1 MTHADTAALLH
12 AVGFVTG
19 IALYAMLGAMV
30 LRSELGRGT
39 MPAASRGRDRIALA
53 TAGLGLLWNGG
64 ALVAYGAPVLLGAGA
79 GGARL
84 EWVAAVAFAALG
96 VLPAVVVHAA
106 LQGDRGRG
114 RTALIA
120 AAYALSATGAALQ
133 LSAAATGGA
142 VPARAAL
149 QLLSVG
155 FAVVLA
161 LLGVRLRRHAG
172 GRGPLAAAAL
182 AAFAVMALHLGHHG
196 EPGESLLAEVLGD
209 HASIA
214 LALVILYQDFRF
226 ALADLFLKRV
236 LAVVLLVSVALA
248 GYLVAA
254 PLVGPLLARDA
265 SDPRAVAV
273 LLALWIATAL
283 AYPTVRRGVHAFVD
297 RVVLRRAD
305 YGALR
310 RALPARLAA
319 HESPEA
325 VLDATCAEL
334 APALAA
340 EVTWRGDDGAT
351 SGAAP
356 VWTDARH
363 QAVAV
368 PVPTGEA
375 PTYVLAVA
383 ALRGGRRLL
392 SDDLAL
398 LESAAVAAARRIDA
412 LRVLRERWDREARER
427 EIRQLAT
434 EAELRA
440 LRAQLNPHFL
450 FNALT
455 TVGHL
460 LQEAPDRALAT
471 LLRLTGLLRAVLRP
485 TAGELVTLGEEMEI
499 VEAYLAIEQARFEE
513 RLRGHVDVPAALHG
527 LRLPALLLQPL
538 VENAVKHGI
547 TPLRAGGEVRVVA
560 RLEPATAD
568 ASTDR
573 LHLTVSDT
581 GAGVAPSEAAARRA
595 RGLGLAS
602 VEQRLER
609 RFGAAA
615 SFRFESAPGQGT
627 TVELRLPLLDATS
640 DRGVPPA
647 ASGRMRALVLA

>member
-1 MTHADTAALLH
+1 MPAADTAALLH

-30 LRSELGRGT
+30 LRSGGE
-39 MPAASRGRDRIALA
+39 RDRIALA

-64 ALVAYGAPVLLGAGA
+64 ALLAYGVPVLPTVAAL
-79 GGARL
+79 GARL
-84 EWVAAVAFAALG
+84 AWVEAVAFAALG

-106 LQGDRGRG
+106 LQGDRGRARG
-114 RTALIA
+114 ALTAV
-120 AAYALSATGAALQ
+120 AYGLSATGAALQ
-133 LSAAATGGA
+133 LWAAAAGA
-142 VPARAAL
+142 VAPSGAAL
-149 QLLSVG
+149 RLLSVG
-155 FAVVLA
+155 YALVLA
-161 LLGVRLRRHAG
+161 VLATRLRRHAD

-182 AAFAVMALHLGHHG
+182 AAFAVMALHLRHHG
-196 EPGESLLAEVLGD
+196 RPGESLVAEVLGD

-236 LAVVLLVSVALA
+236 LAVVLLVGGALA
-248 GYLVAA
+248 AYLVVS
-254 PLVGPLLARDA
+254 PFVGPRLARDP
-265 SDPRAVAV
+265 SDPGAVAMLV
-273 LLALWIATAL
+273 ALWVGTAL
-283 AYPTVRRGVHAFVD
+283 AYPAARRAVHAFVD

-305 YGALR
+305 YDALR
-310 RALPARLAA
+310 RALPARLVGL
-319 HESPEA
+319 ESPEA
-325 VLDATCAEL
+325 VLDAACAAL
-334 APALAA
+334 APVLAA
-340 EVTWRGDDGAT
+340 DAVAWAEADLSTAGV
-351 SGAAP
+351 AP
-356 VWTDARH
+356 VWTDARR
-363 QAVAV
+363 QSVAV
-368 PVPTGEA
+368 PVPTAEA
-375 PTYVLAVA
+375 PAYVLSVGG
-383 ALRGGRRLL
+383 LRGGRRLL

-398 LESAAVAAARRIDA
+398 LEGTALAAARRVDA
-412 LRVLRERWDREARER
+412 LRVARERWGREVRER

-460 LQEAPDRALAT
+460 LQESPERARGT

-485 TAGELVTLGEEMEI
+485 ATGGLVSLGEEMEI

-513 RLRGHVDVPAALHG
+513 RLRVRLDVPGELRT

-547 TPLRAGGEVRVVA
+547 TPLRAGGAVSVHA
-560 RLEPATAD
+560 RLEPAAD
-568 ASTDR
+568 GGAGER

-581 GAGVAPSEAAARRA
+581 GAGVTEPMLQAQRG

-609 RFGAAA
+609 HFGAAA
-615 SFRFESAPGQGT
+615 SFAFRSVPGEGT
-627 TVELRLPLLDATS
+627 SVELRLPVLDAPPL
-640 DRGVPPA
+640 DRGA
-647 ASGRMRALVLA
+647 AAGRPEARTRGLVSA